1 MKNKINQKGRQGMK
15 NVRKKSENIRW
26 KLWILSAGIAL
37 LLMAGGVRIHKL
49 KEEKYELQNRLER
62 EVQQNI
68 AKEVLRFH
76 VIANSD
82 TKEDQKLKMQVKTEL
97 LEYMNGFLKESDGLE
112 ETKEIVLGHLTEIKQ
127 TAKEIVEESGYE
139 YRVEAKM
146 EKCEFPEK
154 VYGNCTFPK
163 GEYETLT
170 VTIGAGKGHN
180 WWCVLYPNMCFRDSV
195 YEIVDE
201 DAKEELQE
209 VLSPEE
215 YEDVFTSGN
224 YEVHSRLLDYFK

>member
-1 MKNKINQKGRQGMK
+1 MK

-112 ETKEIVLGHLTEIKQ
+112 ETKELQKKLWKKVVMSIEWKPKWRNVSSLRKFTETVRFQ
-127 TAKEIVEESGYE
+127 KENT
-139 YRVEAKM
+139 R
-146 EKCEFPEK
+146 
-154 VYGNCTFPK
+154 
-163 GEYETLT
+163 
-170 VTIGAGKGHN
+170 H
-180 WWCVLYPNMCFRDSV
+180 
-195 YEIVDE
+195 
-201 DAKEELQE
+201 
-209 VLSPEE
+209 
-215 YEDVFTSGN
+215 
-224 YEVHSRLLDYFK
+224 

>member
-1 MKNKINQKGRQGMK
+1 MK

-26 KLWILSAGIAL
+26 KLWILSAGIAF

-49 KEEKYELQNRLER
+49 KEKYELQNRLER

-180 WWCVLYPNMCFRDSV
+180 WWCVLYPSLCFINDSYGV
-195 YEIVDE
+195 VADE
-201 DAKEELQE
+201 KIEELKK
-209 VLSPEE
+209 VLTEE
-215 YEDVFTSGN
+215 EFISIWNDPKERKKVRISWKWF
-224 YEVHSRLLDYFK
+224 

>member
-1 MKNKINQKGRQGMK
+1 MK

-97 LEYMNGFLKESDGLE
+97 LEYMNGFLKESDGGDKRNRAG
-112 ETKEIVLGHLTEIKQ
+112 T
-127 TAKEIVEESGYE
+127 S
-139 YRVEAKM
+139 YR
-146 EKCEFPEK
+146 
-154 VYGNCTFPK
+154 
-163 GEYETLT
+163 
-170 VTIGAGKGHN
+170 
-180 WWCVLYPNMCFRDSV
+180 D
-195 YEIVDE
+195 
-201 DAKEELQE
+201 
-209 VLSPEE
+209 
-215 YEDVFTSGN
+215 
-224 YEVHSRLLDYFK
+224 

>member
-1 MKNKINQKGRQGMK
+1 MK

-127 TAKEIVEESGYE
+127 TAKEIW
-139 YRVEAKM
+139 K
-146 EKCEFPEK
+146 K
-154 VYGNCTFPK
+154 VVMSIEWKPK
-163 GEYETLT
+163 WRNVSSLRKFTET
-170 VTIGAGKGHN
+170 VR
-180 WWCVLYPNMCFRDSV
+180 FQ
-195 YEIVDE
+195 
-201 DAKEELQE
+201 KEN
-209 VLSPEE
+209 
-215 YEDVFTSGN
+215 TR
-224 YEVHSRLLDYFK
+224 H